1 MDELIEFLQQ
11 TLAVDFYFEDD
22 YVIETAL
29 RENLQELRSS
39 RLHTAGNKNRS
50 SFSTINLV
58 QAKFVVYFFSIL
70 KFCFCSLY
78 STTLVTFQPFVVCTL
93 SESAIFLTFFDQ

>member
-22 YVIETAL
+22 YVIEQAL

-39 RLHTAGNKNRS
+39 RLHTAGDS
-50 SFSTINLV
+50 
-58 QAKFVVYFFSIL
+58 L
-70 KFCFCSLY
+70 KH
-78 STTLVTFQPFVVCTL
+78 TL
-93 SESAIFLTFFDQ
+93 SLLILCSVLTRN